1 MAKRNVDYTPV
12 SRFLSSGLAF
22 CMQLLFLIPLCYQ
35 RFYSAGVGEAGE
47 NIRSKRSPL
56 FWSQVSP
63 IVNAPTTESLE
74 QWSNTL
80 RSCITFCM
88 LKLFHTPLCYLCYQR
103 LYSHRWGVAGWKPTP
118 EGWLFFDPI
127 VRALNNRI
135 RENDHQTFITFPIPS

>member
-12 SRFLSSGLAF
+12 PRFLSPGLAF

-35 RFYSAGVGEAGE
+35 RFCSAGVGVAGE

-56 FWSQVSP
+56 FRSQVSAV
-63 IVNAPTTESLE
+63 VNAPTTESLE

-80 RSCITFCM
+80 RSCITFSM

-103 LYSHRWGVAGWKPTP
+103 LYSHSWGGGGGCRFETAP
-118 EGWLFFDPI
+118 LFFDPI

-135 RENDHQTFITFPIPS
+135 RKNDHQTFITLPIPS